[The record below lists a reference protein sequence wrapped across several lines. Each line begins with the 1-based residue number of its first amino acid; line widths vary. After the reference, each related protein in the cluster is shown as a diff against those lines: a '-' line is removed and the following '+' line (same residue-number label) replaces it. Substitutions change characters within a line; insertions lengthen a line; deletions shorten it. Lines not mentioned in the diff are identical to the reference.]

1 MKKTINMAL
10 VWFKSLRPNLLSLV
24 QPQEELPKFN
34 LIIIGS
40 AKCGTTS
47 LNQYLKQHPDVYL
60 SSDVG
65 INNETGLFLN
75 NSFERIKSLSNKRI
89 RQYLNDKALQKA
101 ITKNY
106 RGEKILA
113 EESTDYTKFPFR
125 TVNHKLIKQQSENLK
140 LLFIIRDPVRKIYS
154 QYRHFRRHLSS
165 NTSSNIAEEMQCNR
179 FYIKSSCYYFQLQQ
193 FLTHFSDHNLKV
205 VLLEDLENSPADT
218 LKSIF
223 EFLDISTDVLPKL
236 DLSKKNVNNQIEEKD
251 FDVDLIPSAQ
261 ITELLCDTKKLE
273 SFLDMSLL
281 EKWPLL
287 RRANDNLTSQK
298 L

>member
-1 MKKTINMAL
+1 MKKIINMAL
-10 VWFKSLRPNLLSLV
+10 VWLKSLRPNLLTLV

-75 NSFERIKSLSNKRI
+75 NSSERIKSLSNKRI

-125 TVNHKLIKQQSENLK
+125 TVNHKLIKQQSKNLK
-140 LLFIIRDPVRKIYS
+140 LLFIIRD
-154 QYRHFRRHLSS
+154 
-165 NTSSNIAEEMQCNR
+165 
-179 FYIKSSCYYFQLQQ
+179 
-193 FLTHFSDHNLKV
+193 
-205 VLLEDLENSPADT
+205 LLERFTLSIVISGDTNQVIHLAILQRKCNVIAFILSLVVTIFNYSNSYLT
-218 LKSIF
+218 
-223 EFLDISTDVLPKL
+223 FLFI
-236 DLSKKNVNNQIEEKD
+236 I
-251 FDVDLIPSAQ
+251 
-261 ITELLCDTKKLE
+261 
-273 SFLDMSLL
+273 
-281 EKWPLL
+281 L
-287 RRANDNLTSQK
+287 R
-298 L
+298 

>member
-1 MKKTINMAL
+1 MAL
-10 VWFKSLRPNLLSLV
+10 VWLKSLRPNLLTLV

-75 NSFERIKSLSNKRI
+75 NSSERIKSLSNKRI

-125 TVNHKLIKQQSENLK
+125 TVNHKLIKQQSKNLK
-140 LLFIIRDPVRKIYS
+140 LLFIIRDPIRKIYS
-154 QYRHFRRHLSS
+154 QYRHFRRHQSS
-165 NTSSNIAEEMQCNR
+165 NTSSNIAEEMQCNS
-179 FYIKSSCYYFQLQQ
+179 FYIKSSCYYFQLH
-193 FLTHFSDHNLKV
+193 T
-205 VLLEDLENSPADT
+205 VLNQNDPSNQKKEDCH
-218 LKSIF
+218 
-223 EFLDISTDVLPKL
+223 
-236 DLSKKNVNNQIEEKD
+236 DLS
-251 FDVDLIPSAQ
+251 FY
-261 ITELLCDTKKLE
+261 E
-273 SFLDMSLL
+273 S
-281 EKWPLL
+281 
-287 RRANDNLTSQK
+287 SQK
-298 L
+298 A